1 MTRDEMV
8 GYLRDLAEFLLEDY
22 LHDSLAEM
30 VAEGEIP
37 EDWQDTLS
45 DSESRKSLMQ
55 EVFNK

>member
-8 GYLRDLAEFLLEDY
+8 RYLRGLAEFLLEDD
-22 LHDSLAEM
+22 LHDHLAEM

-37 EDWQDTLS
+37 EDWEDTLS
-45 DSESRKSLMQ
+45 DSESLKSLMR